1 MLSYACCQYVVTRVT
16 LYHSAL
22 VDLSR
27 SRSVH
32 AVEHEPCCPD
42 PQFISANDC
51 KAVHYGVCSPL
62 LKLPSFSVRPASP
75 AIIMAPQ
82 PPRPQSA
89 ASTATDLSID
99 GLDPVQLL
107 AVDLE
112 GKLEALVN
120 SFVAQ
125 DKVKTAARKSKTAMA
140 SSQASAAKKLTSNQ
154 SSGGAGTSS
163 VVPSSYGGKQESK
176 PSVKDDLS
184 KKRLKSADPEAKTA
198 SKTNN
203 DKLASDA
210 APRKVGTVLVTS
222 GTGVTTKKD
231 VTARVTSAG
240 TKTSVTDAPTSKD
253 LTSNLKTSKLT
264 PAYNSHE
271 SDAAKMRAE
280 KPTSKTRS
288 LLTVDGH
295 EHSPSSDASTDSE
308 KTEKSPSPTPGSQRK
323 VFKLSPPSVISLVT
337 GAPKPSTPPPPTFSA
352 TYVPAVKPSKSPTT
366 SAADNVTVRDSPSL
380 KASPVKDSAK
390 ETSARLSSQPSGPK
404 EPSPKA
410 SSHQPS
416 KAAKSD
422 SGSVSKER
430 KTAQSPSSPT
440 PKPVIAVKPVS
451 GNRNASAAT
460 SAAMDFA
467 KSRFQGL
474 PEPKQFEEL
483 FKQKPCRNGHVVNDA
498 KSRWESLTS
507 PSSTAEQLWPNSVE
521 SSRSSSAPVAIPGS
535 NSNHDLQAPDLDSPL
550 STSPRRLNSPEALF
564 LEASSPPSIPH
575 PRLTSSQKQ
584 HIRERSLSPTER
596 VHMHVPVRPFL
607 TKGSVAERVLLFERC
622 PERAGLERTPA
633 PAKAS
638 KQTVYNAWKQHH
650 GAADAHSGSQ
660 SQHEKAFVESQTAS
674 LKRVVRSSTKQASCI
689 PRFYYPAGK
698 PMTPTQLDAH
708 LLKVK
713 AAFASLRDGR
723 ATRTNFSAIIRA
735 CGVPLYWKMPLF
747 AACGGEARSYVTSDV
762 FIDFWK
768 RIVSTGRDEPTWF
781 VKILSKA
788 TRNYL
793 VPEDFIPMMQD
804 VIDTHPGLTFLKEA
818 VEFHS
823 RYINTVIARIFYCVN
838 RSWSGRITIPEL
850 RKSNFLQVLSLLEEE
865 EDINQITEYFSYEHF
880 YVIYCKFWELDK
892 DHDLYIDRY
901 DLSRHNE
908 GAISMRM
915 IDRIFSGAVTRG
927 AVQKEGKMSYSE
939 FVWFIMSE
947 EDKRHP
953 RSIEYWFRCMDIDG
967 DGYLSMYELE
977 YFYEEQL
984 TRMEALGIET
994 LPFGDCLC
1002 QMLDMVQPKQKGK
1015 VSLADL
1021 KRCKMTPIF
1030 FDTFFNL
1037 EKYLDHEQR
1046 DPFASRDHDGDGMEI
1061 SDWDRYAA
1069 DEYELLVAEEGNFEN
1084 HELLYSD
1091 YDPDDDDLS
1100 PNLEKLA
1107 APLRCR
1113 TGRQGR
1119 LDDDEYDYAESDT
1132 DYHY

>member
-1 MLSYACCQYVVTRVT
+1 MLNYACCKYVVTRVT

-42 PQFISANDC
+42 PQFISAHDC
-51 KAVHYGVCSPL
+51 KAVHHGFCSPL
-62 LKLPSFSVRPASP
+62 LKLPSFSVGRSASS
-75 AIIMAPQ
+75 ATTMAPQ

-89 ASTATDLSID
+89 ASAASDLSID
-99 GLDPVQLL
+99 GLDPVELL

-125 DKVKTAARKSKTAMA
+125 DKVRSAARKSKTAAMTSSSGTKRLA
-140 SSQASAAKKLTSNQ
+140 SSQS
-154 SSGGAGTSS
+154 SSGAGSS
-163 VVPSSYGGKQESK
+163 NIVQSYASKQETKTS
-176 PSVKDDLS
+176 PLTDDVS
-184 KKRLKSADPEAKTA
+184 KKRVKGSCSEIKVGSDRAGGGEAATK
-198 SKTNN
+198 
-203 DKLASDA
+203 
-210 APRKVGTVLVTS
+210 KVGTV
-222 GTGVTTKKD
+222 TGPSETKMTAKKD
-231 VTARVTSAG
+231 ATASG
-240 TKTSVTDAPTSKD
+240 KPSVTKAQETQSAARDAPSI
-253 LTSNLKTSKLT
+253 KTPKST
-264 PAYNSHE
+264 PTYNSH
-271 SDAAKMRAE
+271 SDDAALSKKSV
-280 KPTSKTRS
+280 KPSPKTRS
-288 LLTVDGH
+288 ALTVDGH
-295 EHSPSSDASTDSE
+295 EHSPSSDASTESD
-308 KTEKSPSPTPGSQRK
+308 KAEKSRSPTPPGQRH
-323 VFKLSPPSVISLVT
+323 VFKVSPPSKVSLVT
-337 GAPKPSTPPPPTFSA
+337 GTPKPSAPSPTFST
-352 TYVPAVKPSKSPTT
+352 TYVPSAPTAKVTTT
-366 SAADNVTVRDSPSL
+366 SPVDNVALKDSPSP
-380 KASPVKDSAK
+380 KAPNAKDNEKELARISNFTSSAK
-390 ETSARLSSQPSGPK
+390 ELPTKASSQPAALSDRDEATKQSLKSSQPS
-404 EPSPKA
+404 PSA
-410 SSHQPS
+410 STTS
-416 KAAKSD
+416 
-422 SGSVSKER
+422 R
-430 KTAQSPSSPT
+430 
-440 PKPVIAVKPVS
+440 PVIAVKPVS
-451 GNRNASAAT
+451 SNRYSTTTTSSAV
-460 SAAMDFA
+460 DYA

-483 FKQKPCRNGHVVNDA
+483 LFKQKPCKNGHVVHDA

-507 PSSTAEQLWPNSVE
+507 PTPSSEQLWPNIVVGSGG
-521 SSRSSSAPVAIPGS
+521 RSSAPVAIPGS
-535 NSNHDLQAPDLDSPL
+535 AGHELGVADLDSPL

-596 VHMHVPVRPFL
+596 THMHVPVRPFL

-622 PERAGLERTPA
+622 PERTSVDRAA
-633 PAKAS
+633 PAFVKG
-638 KQTVYNAWKQHH
+638 KQTVFSSWKQH
-650 GAADAHSGSQ
+650 AASDTHSGSQ

-689 PRFYYPAGK
+689 PRFYYPLGK
-698 PMTPTQLDAH
+698 PMTPAQLDAH
-708 LLKVK
+708 LAKVK
-713 AAFASLRDGR
+713 AAFAALRDGR
-723 ATRTNFSAIIRA
+723 ATRTNFAAITRA

-747 AACGGEARSYVTSDV
+747 SACNGETRGYVTSDV
-762 FIDFWK
+762 FVDFWK
-768 RIVSTGRDEPTWF
+768 RIVSGGRDEPTWF
-781 VKILSKA
+781 VKILSKG

-850 RKSNFLQVLSLLEEE
+850 RKSNFLQVLSLMEDE

-927 AVQKEGKMSYSE
+927 PIQREGKMSYSE
-939 FVWFIMSE
+939 FVWFIISE

-1002 QMLDMVQPKQKGK
+1002 QMLDMVQPCQKGK

-1046 DPFASRDHDGDGMEI
+1046 DPFASQRDHDGDGMEI

-1084 HELLYSD
+1084 HELLYGD
-1091 YDPDDDDLS
+1091 YDPDEDELS
-1100 PNLEKLA
+1100 PNLEKLT

-1113 TGRQGR
+1113 PGRQGR

>member
-1 MLSYACCQYVVTRVT
+1 MLNYACCQYVVTRVT

-42 PQFISANDC
+42 PQFISAHEC
-51 KAVHYGVCSPL
+51 KAVHYGICSPL
-62 LKLPSFSVRPASP
+62 LKLPSFAVGPASP
-75 AIIMAPQ
+75 SINMAPQ

-89 ASTATDLSID
+89 TSTATDLSLD
-99 GLDPVQLL
+99 GLDPVELL

-125 DKVKTAARKSKTAMA
+125 DKVRSAARKSKTAMA
-140 SSQASAAKKLTSNQ
+140 SSQASGAKKLTSSQ
-154 SSGGAGTSS
+154 SSGGAGTSN
-163 VVPSSYGGKQESK
+163 VVPSYTGKQESK
-176 PSVKDDLS
+176 ASMKDDLS
-184 KKRLKSADPEAKTA
+184 KKRVKTGDSDAKLSKS
-198 SKTNN
+198 NN
-203 DKLASDA
+203 DKVTSDT

-231 VTARVTSAG
+231 VTTRVTSTGKKNPA
-240 TKTSVTDAPTSKD
+240 TRIVTTEDG
-253 LTSNLKTSKLT
+253 TSNLKTAKST
-264 PAYNSHE
+264 YNSLE
-271 SDAAKMRAE
+271 NDTAKKKVD
-280 KPTSKTRS
+280 KPASKTRS
-288 LLTVDGH
+288 LLTADGR

-308 KTEKSPSPTPGSQRK
+308 RTDKSPSPTPGSQRK

-337 GAPKPSTPPPPTFSA
+337 GAPKPSTHSPSFSS
-352 TYVPAVKPSKSPTT
+352 TYVPTGTPSKSTAASTT
-366 SAADNVTVRDSPSL
+366 ENVSVRDSPSP
-380 KASPVKDSAK
+380 KAATAKDSPKDAV
-390 ETSARLSSQPSGPK
+390 RSSSYPSGPK
-404 EPSPKA
+404 EPKA
-410 SSHQPS
+410 KPS
-416 KAAKSD
+416 QQAHAPVPSE
-422 SGSVSKER
+422 SGNAPKER
-430 KTAQSPSSPT
+430 QTVQVTAPST
-440 PKPVIAVKPVS
+440 PKPVVAVKPVS
-451 GNRNASAAT
+451 GNRNTTAT
-460 SAAMDFA
+460 SSAVDYA

-498 KSRWESLTS
+498 KTRWESLTS
-507 PSSTAEQLWPNSVE
+507 PSTEQLWPNSGGGK
-521 SSRSSSAPVAIPGS
+521 SSAPVAIPGS
-535 NSNHDLQAPDLDSPL
+535 NSHDLAPDLDSPL

-596 VHMHVPVRPFL
+596 THMHVPVRPFL

-622 PERAGLERTPA
+622 PERTSLERA
-633 PAKAS
+633 PGAAKG
-638 KQTVYNAWKQHH
+638 KPTVYSTWKH
-650 GAADAHSGSQ
+650 GSADTHSGSQ

-689 PRFYYPAGK
+689 PRFYYPLGK

-708 LLKVK
+708 VVKVK
-713 AAFASLRDGR
+713 AAFAALRDGR
-723 ATRTNFSAIIRA
+723 ATRTNFAAITRA

-747 AACGGEARSYVTSDV
+747 SACGGETRGYVTSDV

-768 RIVSTGRDEPTWF
+768 RIVSGGRDEPTWF
-781 VKILSKA
+781 VKILSKG

-994 LPFGDCLC
+994 LPFSDCLC
-1002 QMLDMVQPKQKGK
+1002 QMLDMVQPRQKGK

-1046 DPFASRDHDGDGMEI
+1046 DPFASRDHDGDGLEI

-1084 HELLYSD
+1084 HELLYGD
-1091 YDPDDDDLS
+1091 YDPDEDELS
-1100 PNLEKLA
+1100 PNLEKLT